1 MSNTSITEI
10 VNKNLQTRY
19 KKEAR
24 FRRYGQLSIFIAV
37 TFLFIF
43 FTSIISK
50 GYSSFYQAEIFLKI
64 ELQQEFIDPD
74 NTNDLEEIR

>member
-37 TFLFIF
+37 TFLTLFSLLALFQKDILLSIRLKF
-43 FTSIISK
+43 F
-50 GYSSFYQAEIFLKI
+50 
-64 ELQQEFIDPD
+64 
-74 NTNDLEEIR
+74 

>member
-10 VNKNLQTRY
+10 VNKNLRTRY

-37 TFLFIF
+37 TFLLALFQKDILLSIRLKF
-43 FTSIISK
+43 F
-50 GYSSFYQAEIFLKI
+50 
-64 ELQQEFIDPD
+64 
-74 NTNDLEEIR
+74 